1 MFRQTVNAIRFLG
14 ATQPTEREREEMDVK
29 EVVPAV
35 LAVGS
40 AVMCFAAKRSMGGGP
55 VAVGPG
61 EQEPSPDATTVCDI
75 GVFGMGVM
83 GQNLALNAA
92 DSGFTV
98 GAYNRADE
106 FQARI
111 QGALD
116 RAKAEG
122 RKDGGEMKLHAFFE
136 LEPFVRSLKQ
146 PRRILLSIPA
156 GKPVEMTL
164 EALRP
169 LLGKDDIVIDGGNE
183 HFTETVRREN
193 ETHFHFCGMGI
204 SGGADGARHGPSMM
218 PGGSKFAYAALQP
231 IFQAMCAKVNG
242 ESCVTHVGPDGA
254 GHYSKMVHNGI
265 EYADMQF
272 IAECYDVMKNVCGF
286 SNDQI
291 ADVYEE
297 WNDSPLE
304 SFLIEATAAV
314 MRKKDNQVD
323 SGGVSGGSEYLI
335 DKILDQAGSKGT
347 GKWTVQLAADSGI
360 AVPSCSAAL
369 EARFI
374 SAQKPLRTQCEKVF
388 PTPAQPKL
396 SQAECNE
403 LMTKM
408 QNGLL
413 CAKILAYA
421 QGFLLLGT
429 MSEER
434 GWDLQLGEL
443 ARIWRGGCIIRARFL
458 DTIIAAYK
466 NNPSLASLMLDPPTQ
481 AMLEQ
486 HIGDL
491 RAVVSTSIARGIP
504 TPALTGA
511 LNYFDGM
518 RRARGSANVIQA
530 QRDYF
535 GAHTFKRTDKPG
547 TFHADWTQQ
556 GLMRSSSGR

>member
-1 MFRQTVNAIRFLG
+1 M
-14 ATQPTEREREEMDVK
+14 
-29 EVVPAV
+29 VVVA
-35 LAVGS
+35 AGS
-40 AVMCFAAKRSMGGGP
+40 AALCWAAKGGLGG
-55 VAVGPG
+55 ADASDGPG
-61 EQEPSPDATTVCDI
+61 TQEPAPDDTTVCDI

-98 GAYNRADE
+98 AAYNRADE

-164 EALRP
+164 AALRP

-204 SGGADGARHGPSMM
+204 SGGAEGARHGPSMM

-231 IFQAMCAKVNG
+231 ILQAMCAKING
-242 ESCVTHVGPDGA
+242 ESCVTHVGPEGA

-272 IAECYDVMKNVCGF
+272 IAECYDVMKHVCGY

-291 ADVYEE
+291 AEVFEE
-297 WNDSPLE
+297 WNKGPLE
-304 SFLIEATAAV
+304 SFLIEATSKV
-314 MRKKDNQVD
+314 MRKKDDVEGE
-323 SGGVSGGSEYLI
+323 GGTKGGSAYLI

-374 SAQKPLRTQCEKVF
+374 SAQKPLREKCEQMF
-388 PTPAQPKL
+388 PTAAPAKL
-396 SQAECNE
+396 GKAECDA
-403 LMTKM
+403 LMTQM

-421 QGFLLLGT
+421 QGFLLLDA

-434 GWDLQLGEL
+434 SWDMNLGEL

-466 NNPSLASLMLDPPTQ
+466 NDPKLASLMLDPPTK
-481 AMLEQ
+481 AVLEQ
-486 HIGDL
+486 HVGDL
-491 RAVVSTSIARGIP
+491 RAVVTTCIARGIP

-518 RRARGSANVIQA
+518 RRGRGSANIIQA

-535 GAHTFKRTDKPG
+535 GAHTFKRMDKPG
-547 TFHADWTQQ
+547 TFHADW
-556 GLMRSSSGR
+556 